1 LLFALATNRALRF
14 RHETKPVARRQRKTS
29 LSLKEQMKD
38 MMNKNQKGFSLIELL
53 IVVAI
58 IGIIAAIAIPNLL
71 ASRRAANEGSA
82 QQSLRTMSSAEATYY
97 ATAGNGS
104 YGRVQDLVAQTLI
117 DTQLGGGTKSGYVFT
132 TGANPAASTTAFV
145 LAAAP
150 SSTSPITGT
159 GTREFCI
166 DESGVLRG
174 KTAAAITASATCG
187 AAFGSPVG
195 N

>member
-1 LLFALATNRALRF
+1 M
-14 RHETKPVARRQRKTS
+14 RQS
-29 LSLKEQMKD
+29 
-38 MMNKNQKGFSLIELL
+38 NNKGFSLIELL

-82 QQSLRTMSSAEATYY
+82 QQSLRTMSSAEATYHS
-97 ATAGNGS
+97 TAGSGN
-104 YGRVQDLVAQTLI
+104 YGQVTDLVAQNLI
-117 DTQLGGGTKSGYVFT
+117 DSQLGSGAKSGYNFT
-132 TGANPAASTTAFV
+132 TNTDPAVSPTDFV

-150 SSTSPITGT
+150 QSTSPITGT

-174 KTAAAITASATCG
+174 KTAAANAASTTCG
-187 AAFGSPVG
+187 TAFGSPVG